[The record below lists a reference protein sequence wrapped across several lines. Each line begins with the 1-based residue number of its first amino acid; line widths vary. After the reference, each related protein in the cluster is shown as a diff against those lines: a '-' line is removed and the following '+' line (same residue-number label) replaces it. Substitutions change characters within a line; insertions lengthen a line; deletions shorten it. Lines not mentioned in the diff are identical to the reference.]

1 MSDTSAKRV
10 RMARW
15 LTGSGLEIGALHNPL
30 PVPPGVQVRYV
41 DRAPTEELQR
51 HYSDIPPEDFV
62 PISVIGDA
70 QDLSAVASDS
80 VDFVIANHLVEHLED
95 PIRGLQEM
103 LRAIRPGGVLYVA
116 LPDPRATFD
125 RHRDTTP
132 VEHVLAEYRGG
143 TAATREQHF
152 AEWVDRVERNVH
164 PEIAPDDASFTAR
177 VAALMEMD
185 YSIHFHVW
193 RPETFLDLLS
203 AARREG
209 ALDMELLDFAACDGG
224 RDNEFIF
231 VFGKGTSAEPR
242 PLPPEPGVSTAAGG
256 DGSAAELSGQLQE
269 CRAALDAVQA
279 SLSFRL
285 GYRLLAPAR
294 ALRRR
299 FGAAARR

>member
-30 PVPPGVQVRYV
+30 PVPQGVQVRYV

-51 HYSDIPPEDFV
+51 HYSDIPPEQFV
-62 PISVIGDA
+62 PISLIGDA
-70 QDLSAVASDS
+70 QDLSSVQSDT

-103 LRAIRPGGVLYVA
+103 LRVIRPGGVLYVA

-125 RHRDTTP
+125 RHRDTTS
-132 VEHVLAEYRGG
+132 VEHILHEYQQG

-152 AEWVDRVERNVH
+152 AEWVDKVERNVH
-164 PEIAPDDASFTAR
+164 ADIAPDDESFAAR

-193 RPETFLDLLS
+193 TQAE
-203 AARREG
+203 
-209 ALDMELLDFAACDGG
+209 MIELLMAVRGRFGFDFELVRAHAH
-224 RDNEFIF
+224 EVIF
-231 VFGKGTSAEPR
+231 VLRKHPAP
-242 PLPPEPGVSTAAGG
+242 
-256 DGSAAELSGQLQE
+256 
-269 CRAALDAVQA
+269 AAL
-279 SLSFRL
+279 RL
-285 GYRLLAPAR
+285 VA
-294 ALRRR
+294 
-299 FGAAARR
+299 